1 MRSHCKEEYKTWR
14 ADKKVVIPWN
24 MSEHTFKYFVVLL
37 SGFQLDILNDYR
49 MKSAVVSLAIGI

>member
-1 MRSHCKEEYKTWR
+1 
-14 ADKKVVIPWN
+14 